1 MRVKKTRKTP
11 RAARP
16 ARSVRTA
23 RSMRSK
29 KAPAAT
35 TSNYAW
41 ITSSHAIVSA
51 MIFVVVAAAFVTARE
66 DMPRTAAEREEM
78 AAAAVTFEPEAS
90 RPLIAMTMPSAKAT
104 TTPSAKLPAAEGAE
118 PVAASMIQP
127 VVRQPD
133 PEPEPETETESVA
146 AATITG
152 CLERGEGGFRLSD
165 ASGAPMARSWKS
177 GFLRKRPAPIEVAD
191 AVGTLSLRNHI
202 GRRVSATGTL
212 IDREL
217 RARSVR
223 VVGPCE

>member
-16 ARSVRTA
+16 ARSVRAA

-29 KAPAAT
+29 KAPAAA

-41 ITSSHAIVSA
+41 ITSSRAIVSA

-66 DMPRTAAEREEM
+66 DMPRTAAERGEM

-90 RPLIAMTMPSAKAT
+90 RPLIAT
-104 TTPSAKLPAAEGAE
+104 TTPAAKLPAADTAE
-118 PVAASMIQP
+118 PVAASMVQP
-127 VVRQPD
+127 VVRQPE
-133 PEPEPETETESVA
+133 PEPEPEIETEIA
-146 AATITG
+146 TGATITG
-152 CLERGEGGFRLSD
+152 CLEREAGGFRLTG
-165 ASGAPMARSWKS
+165 ASGTGAPMSRSWKS
-177 GFLRKRPAPIEVAD
+177 GFLRKRAAHIEVAD
-191 AVGTLSLRNHI
+191 AVGTLGLRNHI

-212 IDREL
+212 VDREL
-217 RARSVR
+217 RARAVR